1 MNGDD
6 RVRGVVLAAEHLL
19 GFDGVDLRFERVERL
34 RQVRRHVLAALAP
47 FEQDADVVDLL
58 AEAVALLEIFG
69 EAALPLE
76 GLLCFGLVVPE
87 IGGGDPAFELR

>member
-19 GFDGVDLRFERVERL
+19 GFDGVDLRLERVERL
-34 RQVRRHVLAALAP
+34 RQVRRHILAALAP
-47 FEQDADVVDLL
+47 LDEDADVVDLP

-69 EAALPLE
+69 QAALPLE
-76 GLLCFGLVVPE
+76 GLLCVGLVVPE
-87 IGGGDPAFELR
+87 TGVGDAAFELR